1 MHITFWLDSPAHKI
15 TLPSANL
22 HMLQAAI
29 YSLLPSDKADF
40 LHNEGYNV
48 KGRTMKLFALGWPA
62 SDTRPI
68 FEHRRII
75 LTDPMRITISTPFDD
90 TANDFVA
97 GAMRAGHM
105 RLGNELCEVVK
116 AELQRQIAQGNSLI
130 VRTLSPVTCYS
141 ASVMDSG
148 KSFTHYY
155 APNQPEFTEFIR
167 KNAARK
173 FLALNPERDMPP
185 GNLDITPLGTLKE
198 RISLYDQRK
207 LMPIKGWWGKFRL
220 DGPEELLQTVLD
232 CGLGAKNSG
241 GWGCVTK
248 AE

>member
-1 MHITFWLDSPAHKI
+1 
-15 TLPSANL
+15 
-22 HMLQAAI
+22 
-29 YSLLPSDKADF
+29 
-40 LHNEGYNV
+40 
-48 KGRTMKLFALGWPA
+48 
-62 SDTRPI
+62 
-68 FEHRRII
+68 
-75 LTDPMRITISTPFDD
+75 
-90 TANDFVA
+90 
-97 GAMRAGHM
+97 M

-167 KNAARK
+167 ENAARK
-173 FLALNPERDMPP
+173 FMALNPEHDIPP

-248 AE
+248 VE